1 MKKTV
6 KRLMKSTTFTKIV
19 LPIILVV
26 VLAIIGYATF
36 NKPSTTSGKN
46 LSPEEAKV
54 KTEEFI
60 NTYLMAQGSKATIE
74 EITEELGLYKLKV
87 NIGGEN
93 TVDSYID
100 KGLNIFFPQAFVVA
114 DMENGGTGTGDGSTN
129 GATTPITEAPKNDKP
144 VVEVFVMSHCPYGTQ
159 IEKGILPVAK
169 ALGNK
174 IDFQIKF
181 VDYAMHGEV
190 ELKEQLAQY
199 CIDKEQEAKLI
210 PYLDCFLVDGQSD
223 SCLTTAGID
232 KGKLDA
238 CVKATDAQFKV
249 TENFKNNV
257 DFSGTYPGFAIY
269 KADNTKYGVQGSP
282 TLVINGEQIQSGRDA
297 ASLMTAI
304 CGAFNDAPDE
314 CNTQMSSDTPAPGFG
329 TGTTA
334 SAATAECN

>member
-6 KRLMKSTTFTKIV
+6 QRLLKSTVFTKIV

-26 VLAIIGYATF
+26 ILAIIGYATF
-36 NKPSTTSGKN
+36 KKPTAGGKE

-74 EITEELGLYKLKV
+74 EITEERGLYKLKV
-87 NIGGEN
+87 NIGSEN

-100 KGLNIFFPQAFVVA
+100 KGLNLFFPQAFVVA
-114 DMENGGTGTGDGSTN
+114 DMQNGGTDGAASDN
-129 GATTPITEAPKNDKP
+129 AAATPVTQAPKSDKP

-181 VDYAMHGEV
+181 VDYAMHGET

-199 CIDKEQEAKLI
+199 CINKEQGAKYFS
-210 PYLDCFLVDGQSD
+210 YLDCFLVDGKSD
-223 SCLTTAGID
+223 TCLATAGID
-232 KGKLDA
+232 KSKLDA
-238 CVKATDAQFKV
+238 CVKATDAQYKV
-249 TENFKNNV
+249 TENFKNKV
-257 DFSGTYPGFAIY
+257 DYSGTFPGFAIH

-282 TLVINGEQIQSGRDA
+282 TLVINGEQIQSGRDS
-297 ASLMTAI
+297 ASLLTAI
-304 CGAFNDAPDE
+304 CGAFNNAPAE
-314 CNTQMSSDTPAPGFG
+314 CDTQMSSDTPAPGFG

-334 SAATAECN
+334 NSAAASCN

>member
-6 KRLMKSTTFTKIV
+6 KKLLQSTVFTKIV

-26 VLAIIGYATF
+26 ILAIIGYATF
-36 NKPSTTSGKN
+36 KSPTATGGKE

-74 EITEELGLYKLKV
+74 EITEELGLYKIKV

-100 KGLNIFFPQAFVVA
+100 KGLNLFFPQAFVVA
-114 DMENGGTGTGDGSTN
+114 DMQNGETGDAAGN
-129 GATTPITEAPKNDKP
+129 GAAPTPITQAPKNDKP

-169 ALGNK
+169 ALGSK
-174 IDFQIKF
+174 IDFQLKF

-190 ELKEQLAQY
+190 ELKEQLVQY
-199 CIDKEQEAKLI
+199 CIDKEQEAKLF
-210 PYLDCFLVDGQSD
+210 PYLDCFLIDGKSD
-223 SCLTTAGID
+223 SCLTTAGVD

-238 CVKATDAQFKV
+238 CVKAADAQFKV
-249 TENFKNNV
+249 TENFNNKV
-257 DFSGTYPGFAIY
+257 DYSGTFPGFAVH

-304 CGAFNDAPDE
+304 CGAFNSAPAE

-334 SAATAECN
+334 NAAAASCN

>member
-6 KRLMKSTTFTKIV
+6 QRLLKSTVFTKIV

-26 VLAIIGYATF
+26 ILAIIGYATF
-36 NKPSTTSGKN
+36 KNPTAGGKK

-54 KTEEFI
+54 QTEEFI
-60 NTYLMAQGSKATIE
+60 NTYLMAQGSKATVE
-74 EITEELGLYKLKV
+74 EVTEELGLYKLKV
-87 NIGGEN
+87 NIGGGN
-93 TVDSYID
+93 IVDSYID
-100 KGLNIFFPQAFVVA
+100 KGLNIFFPQAFNVEEMKNGDNANDAASGAAPVA
-114 DMENGGTGTGDGSTN
+114 D
-129 GATTPITEAPKNDKP
+129 APKSDKP

-199 CIDKEQEAKLI
+199 CIDKEQKSKFFS
-210 PYLDCFLVDGQSD
+210 YLDCFLVDGKSD
-223 SCLTTAGID
+223 TCLTTAGID

-249 TENFKNNV
+249 TENFKNKV
-257 DFSGTYPGFAIY
+257 DFSGTYPGFGIH
-269 KADNTKYGVQGSP
+269 KAENTKYGVQGSP
-282 TLVINGEQIQSGRDA
+282 TLVINGAQIQAGRDS
-297 ASLMTAI
+297 ASLMGAI
-304 CGAFNDAPDE
+304 CGAFNTVPAE
-314 CNTQMSSDTPAPGFG
+314 CSTDMSSETPAPGFG
-329 TGTTA
+329 TGTTD
-334 SAATAECN
+334 SAAAASCN